1 MKNSTFIY
9 FVVWSYIYTYLLEFQ
24 KELHNFQTPY
34 WLRELEIQAGTPHP
48 HPHPALPCQVARET
62 VWRHRPPVATL
73 GNCLARPG
81 FTLPL
86 VSLETVPNRAL
97 NLAWPS
103 LPWSLPPFQP
113 LTGWAWACL
122 WKFPWISNRFSLSW
136 HVSSRLGAIN
146 LGQSFQTGS

>member
-9 FVVWSYIYTYLLEFQ
+9 FVVWSYIYTYLLGFQ
-24 KELHNFQTPY
+24 KELHNFQMPY
-34 WLRELEIQAGTPHP
+34 WLRELEIQAGTHP
-48 HPHPALPCQVARET
+48 PALPCQVARET

-103 LPWSLPPFQP
+103 SHGVCLRFSHWPAGHGP
-113 LTGWAWACL
+113 AL
-122 WKFPWISNRFSLSW
+122 WKFPWISNMFSLSW